1 MANSKM
7 HELAGK
13 INSMKNPAVIG
24 ISIGTVVKTDPF
36 TVTVAGEQVI
46 LVEGDELFVCRGLKE
61 QTYEDAS
68 WEWEDGTL
76 TASISGTTSVEG
88 ESVSGTVDN
97 PTSGSETGT
106 LIIDPGIKP
115 GDLVLVVPTADEQT
129 WIAVDRIEVST

>member
-1 MANSKM
+1 VANSKM

-13 INSMKNPAVIG
+13 INSMKNPSVIG
-24 ISIGTVVKTDPF
+24 ISIGTVVKTEPF

-61 QTYEDAS
+61 QIYEDAS

-76 TASISGTTSVEG
+76 TASISGTTSAEG
-88 ESVSGTVDN
+88 ESVSGAVDN

-106 LIIDPGIKP
+106 LIIDPGINP
-115 GDLVLVVPTADEQT
+115 GDFVLVVPTADEQT